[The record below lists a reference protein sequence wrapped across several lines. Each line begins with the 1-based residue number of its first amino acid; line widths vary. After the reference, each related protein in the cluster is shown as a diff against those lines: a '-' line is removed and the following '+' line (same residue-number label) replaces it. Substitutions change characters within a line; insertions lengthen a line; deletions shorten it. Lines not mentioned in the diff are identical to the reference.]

1 MAIRLLRQETFR
13 ILSTSW
19 FPLWLSFEDRCELA
33 APWTPQEMPARRTD
47 RCKKSSQL
55 LIHSAWWNLHVR
67 CNRNQMLICL
77 SIVGRKFV
85 KALDFVSKLPQLI
98 HAKTSARASS
108 FWIWELSGDFSG
120 SWPSKTAFLV
130 DVKKTFPR
138 QLQSDLMLSP
148 WGLDDKE
155 TLGAR
160 SQAFWRGFG
169 SPCWTIILPPWWYG
183 IGLYSLGVP
192 EFLLEASSLC
202 LRNFKVDCW
211 YI

>member
-1 MAIRLLRQETFR
+1 MKFACQVQQKSDADLFEHRWAQICEGPGFRVQATTADPCQDFRKGLKFLDLRAEW
-13 ILSTSW
+13 W
-19 FPLWLSFEDRCELA
+19 FCWFLA
-33 APWTPQEMPARRTD
+33 LQ
-47 RCKKSSQL
+47 S
-55 LIHSAWWNLHVR
+55 
-67 CNRNQMLICL
+67 
-77 SIVGRKFV
+77 
-85 KALDFVSKLPQLI
+85 
-98 HAKTSARASS
+98 
-108 FWIWELSGDFSG
+108 
-120 SWPSKTAFLV
+120 AFLV

-160 SQAFWRGFG
+160 SQAFLRGFG
-169 SPCWTIILPPWWYG
+169 SPCWAIILPPWCYG